1 MGEGDPRGW
10 RRVKSW
16 WVVGK
21 QLKIKNSFVPQI
33 NRRKMT
39 VKEEEPKEDEEK
51 HKEEGAIVKIQTRE
65 IKMDSQ
71 QSESFTK

>member
-1 MGEGDPRGW
+1 MGEGDPCGW
-10 RRVKSW
+10 RKVKSW

-39 VKEEEPKEDEEK
+39 VKEE
-51 HKEEGAIVKIQTRE
+51 GAIVKIQTRE

>member
-1 MGEGDPRGW
+1 VGERDPCDW

-16 WVVGK
+16 WVVDK

-39 VKEEEPKEDEEK
+39 VKEEQP
-51 HKEEGAIVKIQTRE
+51 
-65 IKMDSQ
+65 
-71 QSESFTK
+71 